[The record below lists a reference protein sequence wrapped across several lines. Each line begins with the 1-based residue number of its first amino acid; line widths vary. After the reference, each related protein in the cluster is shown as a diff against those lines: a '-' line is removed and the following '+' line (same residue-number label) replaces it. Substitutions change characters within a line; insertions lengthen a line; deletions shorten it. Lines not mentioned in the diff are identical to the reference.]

1 MARHIRWLTGFNSRL
16 TNIDTSKLDVT
27 FVFKFNLRAMY
38 NAFNR
43 IYKNRGFVYIGNN
56 SIKFSF

>member
-1 MARHIRWLTGFNSRL
+1 MR
-16 TNIDTSKLDVT
+16 NIVA
-27 FVFKFNLRAMY
+27 VMY

-43 IYKNRGFVYIGNN
+43 TCNNRGFVYIGNN